1 MEDPVMKLSARLLAV
16 AAVGAAA
23 ACSSMPRTYSS
34 TGDVDLAMATPATLG
49 TDETLMLRQM
59 SDANI
64 IGHLLV
70 VDSLEITLA
79 DTALRVTKSDIIGG
93 YARMMHLNH
102 DDDRKALR
110 DIAGAA
116 GLIPTVDVSK
126 LQSSHVAAGV
136 DSVRRTSE
144 ITKDQR
150 FLQAQIELHR
160 HALAELQVLRDV
172 ARNAALREHIVE
184 MIPVVQNH
192 LARAQALAGI
202 KGA

>member
-1 MEDPVMKLSARLLAV
+1 MEDSSMKFPARLLAV

-34 TGDVDLAMATPATLG
+34 TGDVDLAAATPATLG
-49 TDETLMLRQM
+49 SDETMMLRQM

-70 VDSLEITLA
+70 VDSLEIALA
-79 DTALRVTKSDIIGG
+79 DTALRVTKSDIIGE

-116 GLIPTVDVSK
+116 GLIPTIDVQK
-126 LQSSHVAAGV
+126 LQSSHVAAGM

-172 ARNAALREHIVE
+172 ARNPALREHIVA

-192 LARAQALAGI
+192 LARAQTLAGI